1 MKLFFQLI
9 HLDIQIEQLISMLFL
24 ALMGS
29 IVVCLVARDDRC
41 RKVVLLWLSCVFF
54 LMLYVAVIGRAVQDN
69 YSWQLIP
76 FWSYSQIR
84 EGYIETL
91 YENIFNVLFFIPY
104 GFLSGAFFRKNGFVW
119 SVALGASTSI
129 IIELTQL
136 ITRTGVCETDDVIHN
151 TLGCVI
157 GYLSY
162 RLLRLLYSF
171 LFS

>member
-1 MKLFFQLI
+1 MKLFFQLL
-9 HLDIQIEQLISMLFL
+9 HFDIRTELLASVLFL
-24 ALMGS
+24 ALIGS
-29 IVVCLVARDDRC
+29 MVVYFVARDDRC

-54 LMLYVAVIGRAVQDN
+54 LMLYAAVIARTRQDS

-151 TLGCVI
+151 TLGCVV
-157 GYLSY
+157 GYLSC
-162 RLLRLLYSF
+162 RLLRLLYRF